1 MKKSIGYALMLMLGA
16 VALTSSCSSG
26 TDYYNETATFKAE
39 HDKFAEVFEKTFGK
53 VDSNVSWGF
62 NADDEAVATRGE
74 VTRAAALTNEEICAL
89 SVSEIESLSESD
101 KRAYLRQLVES
112 DVNIGLA
119 LDIRQLDAFGFKRI
133 ICEDLNVSSSDFDY
147 NDAVFDAKRMEEA
160 TAGNGGYATFYTI
173 LRAEGAHK
181 LIYVGNYKD
190 SNTGAYEVHAA
201 FGVTSK
207 VFVNTV
213 GKDKPID
220 TGAYWKKDHDPVVK
234 IVKVKTNGSQPTLLD
249 LPVYVDD
256 NSLPLT
262 ALRGEPAEKMCMDT
276 DYSWLEE
283 RVHMETW
290 YPLFSH
296 YISGEAYSDQ
306 SDVFTE
312 EKGARWYDTYWY
324 KSTDSN
330 HIEPTPTPTPTPSS
344 SEPSLIHGSYE
355 MTDGVLDK

>member
-1 MKKSIGYALMLMLGA
+1 MFGA
-16 VALTSSCSSG
+16 VAFTSSCSSE
-26 TDYYNETATFKAE
+26 TDYYDEAAVNKAE
-39 HDKFAEVFEKTFGK
+39 HNKFAEVFEKTFGK

-62 NADDEAVATRGE
+62 NADDEAVVTRGA
-74 VTRAAALTNEEICAL
+74 VTRAADLTNEEICAL
-89 SVSEIESLSESD
+89 SVSDIENLSEAD
-101 KRAYLRQLVES
+101 KRTYLRQLVEA

-133 ICEDLNVSSSDFDY
+133 ICEDLNVSTSDFDY

-160 TAGNGGYATFYTI
+160 TDGGYATFYTFYTI

-190 SNTGAYEVHAA
+190 NNTGAYEVHAA

-213 GKDKPID
+213 GKDRPID
-220 TGAYWKKDHDPVVK
+220 TGAYWTGDKNPVVK
-234 IVKVKTNGSQPTLLD
+234 IVKVKMNGSQPTLLD
-249 LPVYVDD
+249 LPVYVDG

-262 ALRGEPAEKMCMDT
+262 AQRGEPAEKMCMDT

-283 RVHMETW
+283 RVHMEKW

-296 YISGEAYSDQ
+296 YISGEAYPDAP
-306 SDVFTE
+306 DVFTE
-312 EKGARWYDTYWY
+312 EEGARWYDTYWY
-324 KSTDSN
+324 KSADRSY
-330 HIEPTPTPTPTPSS
+330 IQPTPSS
-344 SEPSLIHGSYE
+344 PEYSLIHGSYE
-355 MTDGVLDK
+355 TADGVFNQ

>member
-1 MKKSIGYALMLMLGA
+1 MKKSICYALTLMFGA

-26 TDYYNETATFKAE
+26 TDYYDESATYKAE
-39 HDKFAEVFEKTFGK
+39 HNKFAEVFEKTFGK
-53 VDSNVSWGF
+53 VDPNVSWGF

-74 VTRAAALTNEEICAL
+74 ATRAADLTNEEICAL
-89 SVSEIESLSESD
+89 SVSDIENLSEAD
-101 KRAYLRQLVES
+101 KRTYLRQLVEA

-190 SNTGAYEVHAA
+190 NNTGAYEVHAA

-213 GKDKPID
+213 GKDRPID
-220 TGAYWKKDHDPVVK
+220 TGAYWTGDMNPVVK
-234 IVKVKTNGSQPTLLD
+234 IVKVKMNGSQPTLLD
-249 LPVYVDD
+249 LPVYVDN

-262 ALRGEPAEKMCMDT
+262 AQRGEPAEKMCMDT

-296 YISGEAYSDQ
+296 YISGEAYPDAP
-306 SDVFTE
+306 DVFTE
-312 EKGARWYDTYWY
+312 EEGARWYDTYWY
-324 KSTDSN
+324 KAAYRN
-330 HIEPTPTPTPTPSS
+330 LPTPTPSA
-344 SEPSLIHGSYE
+344 PQPDLNHGSYGTAE
-355 MTDGVLDK
+355 GVIL

>member
-1 MKKSIGYALMLMLGA
+1 MKKSICYALTLMFGA

-26 TDYYNETATFKAE
+26 TDYYDESATYKAE
-39 HDKFAEVFEKTFGK
+39 HNKFAEIFEKTFGK
-53 VDSNVSWGF
+53 VDPNVSWGF

-74 VTRAAALTNEEICAL
+74 VTRAAVLTNEEICAL

-101 KRAYLRQLVES
+101 KRAYLRQLVDS

-119 LDIRQLDAFGFKRI
+119 LTIRQLDAFGFKRI
-133 ICEDLNVSSSDFDY
+133 ICEDLNVSTSDFDY

-160 TAGNGGYATFYTI
+160 TDGGYATFYTI

-201 FGVTSK
+201 FGVSSK

-213 GKDKPID
+213 HKDKPID
-220 TGAYWKKDHDPVVK
+220 TGAYWTGDMNPVVK
-234 IVKVKTNGSQPTLLD
+234 IVKVKMNGSQPTLLD
-249 LPVYVDD
+249 LPVYVDG

-262 ALRGEPAEKMCMDT
+262 AQRGEPAEKMCMDT

-283 RVHMETW
+283 RVHMEEW

-296 YISGEAYSDQ
+296 YISGEAYPDAP
-306 SDVFTE
+306 DVFTE
-312 EKGARWYDTYWY
+312 EKNARWYDTYWY
-324 KSTDSN
+324 KSADRSYVQ
-330 HIEPTPTPTPTPSS
+330 PTPSS
-344 SEPSLIHGSYE
+344 PEYSLIHGSYE
-355 MTDGVLDK
+355 TTDGVFQE

>member
-1 MKKSIGYALMLMLGA
+1 MRKRICYALTLMFGA
-16 VALTSSCSSG
+16 VAFTSSCSSE
-26 TDYYNETATFKAE
+26 TDYYDEAAVNKAE
-39 HDKFAEVFEKTFGK
+39 HNKFAEVFEKTFGK

-62 NADDEAVATRGE
+62 NADDEAVVTRGA
-74 VTRAAALTNEEICAL
+74 VTRAADLTNEEICAL
-89 SVSEIESLSESD
+89 SVSDIENLSEAD
-101 KRAYLRQLVES
+101 KRTYLRQLVEA

-160 TAGNGGYATFYTI
+160 TDGGYATFYTI

-190 SNTGAYEVHAA
+190 NNTGAYEVHAA
-201 FGVTSK
+201 FGVSQK

-213 GKDKPID
+213 GKDRPID
-220 TGAYWKKDHDPVVK
+220 TGAYWTGDKNPVVK
-234 IVKVKTNGSQPTLLD
+234 IVKVKMNGSQPTLLD
-249 LPVYVDD
+249 LPVYVDG

-262 ALRGEPAEKMCMDT
+262 AQRGKPAEKMCMDT

-283 RVHMETW
+283 RVHMEKW

-296 YISGEAYSDQ
+296 YISGEAYPDAP
-306 SDVFTE
+306 DVFTE
-312 EKGARWYDTYWY
+312 EEGARWYDTYWY
-324 KSTDSN
+324 KSADRSY
-330 HIEPTPTPTPTPSS
+330 IQPTPSS
-344 SEPSLIHGSYE
+344 PEYNLFHGSYE
-355 MTDGVLDK
+355 TADGVFNQ